1 MKCNRQTY
9 NITYQLFTEYAKHD
23 PRLTGYGGIV
33 WIYKAKYG
41 KKLNQLYRQ
50 IPWYFDKVTYLIS
63 LLYCMSSFCVS
74 CCFKAI
80 LVSYGCKLE
89 NSYHSPNE
97 VCWFFDKI
105 SKYLSIFSHTTLSEP
120 LNYSNLL
127 CNHILQGESH
137 FFTYA
142 VNSWYVIL
150 YVCQLHFI
158 QHFG

>member
-1 MKCNRQTY
+1 
-9 NITYQLFTEYAKHD
+9 
-23 PRLTGYGGIV
+23 
-33 WIYKAKYG
+33 
-41 KKLNQLYRQ
+41 
-50 IPWYFDKVTYLIS
+50 
-63 LLYCMSSFCVS
+63 MSSFCVS

-97 VCWFFDKI
+97 VCWLFDKI

-142 VNSWYVIL
+142 VNSSCACCTSVVSL
-150 YVCQLHFI
+150 RKKNKGQNNNTKNKKTKRKKGNSSTCKLGLPVFAPGVVSAKHCQFVVVKTKI
-158 QHFG
+158 VS